1 MKIDKINIKSVFKD
15 DYITRV
21 AGEKLR
27 NMILKSVSENK
38 KVELDFTDLMVAST
52 SFFDEAIAKLVDHG
66 WNRDKF
72 NERVHFKNLHPK
84 DKIVMEKMCSYR
96 GLREQATLN
105 EKKN

>member
-1 MKIDKINIKSVFKD
+1 MKTNKIHIKSVFKD

-66 WNRDKF
+66 WNRDQLSE
-72 NERVHFKNLHPK
+72 NILFKNLHPK
-84 DKIVMEKMCSYR
+84 DKMVMEKMCSYR
-96 GLREQATLN
+96 GLGG
-105 EKKN
+105 